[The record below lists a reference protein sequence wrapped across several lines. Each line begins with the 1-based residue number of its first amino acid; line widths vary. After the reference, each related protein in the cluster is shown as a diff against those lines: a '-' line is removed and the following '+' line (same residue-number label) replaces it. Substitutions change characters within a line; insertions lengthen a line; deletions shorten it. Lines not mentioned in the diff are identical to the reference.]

1 MYIIPYSLFQCSNLL
16 LFLTFLSNKA
26 WLKQDQQIEIL
37 KNPQKIIPIIAICE
51 IISPWIPQS
60 VKNTAKHFWDL
71 IFLEND
77 ELVTTSE
84 RRYFLDVIELRKM
97 PEKNWKKKVYLMK
110 SSKHIPL
117 LLCLCYYEQCFVI
130 LIVFMDNLRANT
142 VSIFEFFL
150 HMSLQS
156 DNQSFQTSDRCWLNI
171 QIASMDLRITSTANK
186 D

>member
-1 MYIIPYSLFQCSNLL
+1 
-16 LFLTFLSNKA
+16 
-26 WLKQDQQIEIL
+26 
-37 KNPQKIIPIIAICE
+37 
-51 IISPWIPQS
+51 
-60 VKNTAKHFWDL
+60 
-71 IFLEND
+71 
-77 ELVTTSE
+77 
-84 RRYFLDVIELRKM
+84 
-97 PEKNWKKKVYLMK
+97 MK

-171 QIASMDLRITSTANK
+171 QIASTSQNSVYCKSLLQMRIK
-186 D
+186 FH